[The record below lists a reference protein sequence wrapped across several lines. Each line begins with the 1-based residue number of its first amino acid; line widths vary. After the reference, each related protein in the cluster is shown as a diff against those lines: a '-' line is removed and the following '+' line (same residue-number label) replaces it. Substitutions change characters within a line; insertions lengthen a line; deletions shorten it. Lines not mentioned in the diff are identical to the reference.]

1 MLARPNSMSAAGRRS
16 GQQGRC
22 YASAGGW
29 MRLLA
34 PARTPAGVSF
44 REHDVQG
51 RAAKCAETLEL
62 VAAHCEGKVWEK
74 GGGGLMEDHLPAG
87 EAPRAR
93 EVLINR
99 RPVVERGGHV
109 QTARC
114 GFIRIQRRD
123 DGGTTGKEVRGS
135 GGTRGG
141 ERRRGVRA
149 CDRRD
154 RWPSAIAAT
163 GKEQWGK
170 QLEPTGHANHW
181 SLQWEQRAC
190 RGLTPRPI
198 SRGWNTR
205 HPNSTRGS
213 LSHGQ
218 SLSPPCRSSR
228 MELGIAAPLHVGI
241 DGVDLGRG

>member
-1 MLARPNSMSAAGRRS
+1 
-16 GQQGRC
+16 
-22 YASAGGW
+22 
-29 MRLLA
+29 
-34 PARTPAGVSF
+34 
-44 REHDVQG
+44 
-51 RAAKCAETLEL
+51 
-62 VAAHCEGKVWEK
+62 
-74 GGGGLMEDHLPAG
+74 LMEDHLPAG

-181 SLQWEQRAC
+181 SLQWEQRTC
-190 RGLTPRPI
+190 RGLTTRRI

-241 DGVDLGRG
+241 DGVDLGRGESQRAPSGHAFRRPSPADCLQEYCFIGDRSVWLERQNQVGSEGRARHILAVAPGAVEIEILPPLV